1 MPDPVAV
8 YIPNLNGGD
17 RLLEVLDALA
27 EQTAPARVVVVD
39 NASTDGSPDAAQARH
54 ADIVMIRLDRNYGFG
69 RALIAGVRAQPAER
83 LVFVNND
90 VVCRPRFLEALA

>member
-27 EQTAPARVVVVD
+27 EQTVPARVVVVD

-54 ADIVMIRLDRNYGFG
+54 DDIVMIRLDRNY
-69 RALIAGVRAQPAER
+69 
-83 LVFVNND
+83 
-90 VVCRPRFLEALA
+90 